1 MVVRLFPDLP
11 APDEPLTETEKHVF
25 GFDAKRHPLCGFV
38 VEQSVGSH
46 PVELQAELFCQ
57 NLERS
62 HGPEA
67 ASAMS
72 RRLAIA
78 KK

>member
-1 MVVRLFPDLP
+1 MAARLLPDLP
-11 APDEPLTETEKHVF
+11 SPDEPLTETEKHIW
-25 GFDAKRHPLCGFV
+25 GFNARRHSVAGFV
-38 VEQSVGSH
+38 IEQSVGSH
-46 PVELQAELFCQ
+46 PIELQAELFCQ

-67 ASAMS
+67 ASAMR